1 MVVPSSSVNMERLK
15 DRNIELYRLFVY
27 NTIVKS
33 QEKYSKNLRLTST
46 IMLRKLRQ
54 RQKNGFLI
62 KKKTCIW
69 ITIATTVEIYFQ
81 CLFLT
86 HTDSNKLTHIHTLQL
101 KGVAIGAL
109 LTSGNLVSAIIR
121 KTEWILD
128 WHKKWIF

>member
-33 QEKYSKNLRLTST
+33 QEKYSENLRLIST

-62 KKKTCIW
+62 KKKNVYLNNYNHDC
-69 ITIATTVEIYFQ
+69 
-81 CLFLT
+81 
-86 HTDSNKLTHIHTLQL
+86 
-101 KGVAIGAL
+101 
-109 LTSGNLVSAIIR
+109 
-121 KTEWILD
+121 
-128 WHKKWIF
+128 